1 MPRTKI
7 LGTKL
12 RAVALLLGWVPFIDA
27 YYFAAVKS
35 DPTIPQGLPVW
46 GWQPVGAADDMGC
59 KVGGTQQLG
68 WLQAFGVLNQ
78 QTPPNNW
85 PNGNAEGF
93 IFYSDENCH
102 LEQSEKILYVKFDPN
117 SVKAQVVNFRNLPWE
132 LDIET
137 TISLADSK
145 YKSYREV
152 RANDA
157 DLQKFLPEQIQEM
170 PTTYVYAAT
179 PYFEEEGR
187 MIWGGDAV
195 EGVISLNI
203 SPPQQGTAPNPRATV
218 FDALLS
224 LMSGLGQD
232 LGNQQRLLLYADDA
246 MRSLGLGVM
255 PPNVGV
261 YKASPVSK
269 VLDFNTIN
277 MNLAPDNANNNFFN
291 PNQAQNTGM
300 NIEEPVQEAQD
311 IMPRINL
318 PLYGDTE
325 NNQQIE
331 TRGRRMRFNHPYFED
346 LEEGSEL
353 QEEQIP
359 EGEPLNLANFEPRQ
373 EYFDPIGVMRDLLA
387 RWQNVLQENAIIE
400 ETAVRRYNQDTSQNT
415 RDRLREALQL
425 MDNGRAWTQN
435 VEATTQALV
444 DAQRLYLEDLQE
456 LEEQHKIEAGLYQS
470 ELDAIQDVKSEYE
483 SSFVPSQELT
493 AKYEMIGAA
502 MNQAQELYEG
512 AVDTLER
519 QHHRYSWEYSLNE
532 NDFYE
537 YYVKVFRYFRRIEV
551 RLRVLRDE
559 LGLGPDSPVAIYGLR
574 GDDELRDD
582 DTGEVYRHPS
592 SYNEQIA
599 LLNLGGMDDFN
610 VAQNYEESKEQSEEG
625 EEITFQQQQQ
635 VINSSPEES
644 GDMNYTGG
652 TNVNPD
658 ATDFDPDS
666 LL

>member
-7 LGTKL
+7 LDTRL
-12 RAVALLLGWVPFIDA
+12 RAVALSIGWVPFINA
-27 YYFAAVKS
+27 YYFAAIKS
-35 DPTIPQGLPVW
+35 DPAVPQGLPVW
-46 GWQPVGAADDMGC
+46 GWQPIGAADDMGC

-78 QTPPNNW
+78 QNPPNNW
-85 PNGNAEGF
+85 PNSNAEGF
-93 IFYSDENCH
+93 IFYSDANCR
-102 LEQSEKILYVKFDPN
+102 LEQSEKILYVKFDPL
-117 SVKAQVVNFRNLPWE
+117 SVKAQLVNFRNLPWE

-157 DLQKFLPEQIQEM
+157 DLQKFLPEKIQEM

-179 PYFEEEGR
+179 PYFEEEGS
-187 MIWGGDAV
+187 MIWGGDVV

-203 SPPQQGTAPNPRATV
+203 SPQQQGTAPNPRATV
-218 FDALLS
+218 SDALLS
-224 LMSGLGQD
+224 MMSGLGQD
-232 LGNQQRLLLYADDA
+232 LGNHQRLLLHADDA

-277 MNLAPDNANNNFFN
+277 MNLAPANANNNFFN
-291 PNQAQNTGM
+291 PNQVQNTGM
-300 NIEEPVQEAQD
+300 NIEEPAQEAQD
-311 IMPRINL
+311 TMPRIDL

-331 TRGRRMRFNHPYFED
+331 TRGRRVRFNHPYFED

-353 QEEQIP
+353 QEEILK
-359 EGEPLNLANFEPRQ
+359 GEPLNLENFEPRQ
-373 EYFDPIGVMRDLLA
+373 EYFDPIGVVRDLLA
-387 RWQNVLQENAIIE
+387 RWQNVLRENAIIR
-400 ETAVRRYNQDTSQNT
+400 ETAERRYNQDTDQNT

-425 MDNGRAWTQN
+425 MDNGIAWTQN

-444 DAQRLYLEDLQE
+444 DAQNLYLEDLQE

-502 MNQAQELYEG
+502 INQAQELYDG

-519 QHHRYSWEYSLNE
+519 QHHRYSWEFSLNE

-551 RLRVLRDE
+551 QLRVLRDE
-559 LGLGPDSPVAIYGLR
+559 LGLGPDSPVAIYGV
-574 GDDELRDD
+574 RDD
-582 DTGEVYRHPS
+582 DTDEVHQYPS
-592 SYNEQIA
+592 SYNERIA

-610 VAQNYEESKEQSEEG
+610 VAQNYEESKEQSDEG

-635 VINSSPEES
+635 VIDSSPEES
-644 GDMNYTGG
+644 GDVMNYAEG
-652 TNVNPD
+652 TNLNPD

>member
-7 LGTKL
+7 LDTRL
-12 RAVALLLGWVPFIDA
+12 RAVALLIGWVPFINA
-27 YYFAAVKS
+27 YYFAAIKS
-35 DPTIPQGLPVW
+35 DPAVPQGLPVW
-46 GWQPVGAADDMGC
+46 GWQPIGAADDMGC

-68 WLQAFGVLNQ
+68 W
-78 QTPPNNW
+78 
-85 PNGNAEGF
+85 
-93 IFYSDENCH
+93 
-102 LEQSEKILYVKFDPN
+102 
-117 SVKAQVVNFRNLPWE
+117 
-132 LDIET
+132 
-137 TISLADSK
+137 
-145 YKSYREV
+145 
-152 RANDA
+152 
-157 DLQKFLPEQIQEM
+157 FLPEKIQEM

-179 PYFEEEGR
+179 PYFEEEGS
-187 MIWGGDAV
+187 MIWGGDVV

-203 SPPQQGTAPNPRATV
+203 SPQQQGTAPNPRATV
-218 FDALLS
+218 SDALLS
-224 LMSGLGQD
+224 MMSGLGQD
-232 LGNQQRLLLYADDA
+232 LGNHQRLLLHADDA
-246 MRSLGLGVM
+246 MQSLGLGVM

-277 MNLAPDNANNNFFN
+277 MNLAPANANNNFFN
-291 PNQAQNTGM
+291 PNQVQNTGM
-300 NIEEPVQEAQD
+300 NIEEPAQEAQD
-311 IMPRINL
+311 TMPRIDL

-331 TRGRRMRFNHPYFED
+331 TRGRRVRFNHPYFED

-353 QEEQIP
+353 QEEILK
-359 EGEPLNLANFEPRQ
+359 GEPLNLENFEPRQ
-373 EYFDPIGVMRDLLA
+373 EYFDPIGVVRDLLA
-387 RWQNVLQENAIIE
+387 RWQNVLRENAIIR
-400 ETAVRRYNQDTSQNT
+400 ETAERRYNQDTDQNT

-425 MDNGRAWTQN
+425 MDNGIAWTQN

-444 DAQRLYLEDLQE
+444 DAQNLYLEDLQE

-493 AKYEMIGAA
+493 VKYEMIGAA
-502 MNQAQELYEG
+502 INQAQELYDG

-519 QHHRYSWEYSLNE
+519 QHHRYSWEFSLNE

-559 LGLGPDSPVAIYGLR
+559 LGLGPDSPVAIYGV
-574 GDDELRDD
+574 RDD
-582 DTGEVYRHPS
+582 DTDEVHQYPS
-592 SYNEQIA
+592 SYNERIA

-610 VAQNYEESKEQSEEG
+610 VAQNYEESKEQSDEG

-635 VINSSPEES
+635 VIDSSPEES
-644 GDMNYTGG
+644 GDVMNHAEG
-652 TNVNPD
+652 TNLNPD